1 MVVDVN
7 GELDP
12 TFAQALA
19 LAHNQPATPAN
30 IERVGKA
37 TDAES
42 ARWAFT
48 QWSLRERARSK
59 FHRAEDMLFD
69 REALEQATHEAVS
82 AYRARQFPGSVTVL
96 DGTCSLGGDL
106 IAFAKQGRAVGVDL
120 DPTRLGLAAW
130 NLRIHEVS
138 ANLVESS
145 CFDIE
150 APDCFAFFDPAR
162 RANGKRVVD
171 IADFAPNPSQIVEHF
186 RGLALGMMKLTPMLR
201 DEILAGLGP
210 SCEFWSYGRECREAV
225 VTWGESAGE
234 GIWAVHVESGE
245 RLAAGE
251 APWPTE
257 TPGPYFY
264 DVDPACVR
272 AHATGTLA
280 AAYDLDQFGD
290 ATGYLTGGMAV
301 SSPWIRRYAVV
312 DCLPGHVDK
321 TTQHLR
327 AHNLRANTIK
337 TRTPQIDLENLKRN
351 WKRTGSEEI
360 VIAIVSL
367 GKRHLHVL
375 LKEEAHSP

>member
-7 GELDP
+7 GELAP
-12 TFAQALA
+12 TFAKALA
-19 LAHNQPATPAN
+19 LAGEQSATPAN

-37 TDAES
+37 THAEA

-48 QWSLRERARSK
+48 QWNLRARARAK
-59 FHRAEDMLFD
+59 FQRADAMLFD
-69 REALEQATHEAVS
+69 REALEQATHEAIS
-82 AYRARQFPGSVTVL
+82 AYRASRFPKGVAVL

-106 IAFAKQGRAVGVDL
+106 IALAQVGQAVGVDL
-120 DPTRLGLAAW
+120 DPNRLGMAAW
-130 NLRIHEVS
+130 NLRVHDAS
-138 ANLVESS
+138 AHLVEGS
-145 CFDIE
+145 CFEVE
-150 APDCFAFFDPAR
+150 APEGFAFFDPAR
-162 RANGKRVVD
+162 RADGKRVVD
-171 IADFAPNPSQIVEHF
+171 IADFAPNPNGIVEHF
-186 RGLALGMMKLTPMLR
+186 KSLSLGMMKLTSMLR
-201 DEILAGLGP
+201 DEILADLGP
-210 SCEFWSYGRECREAV
+210 CCEFWSYGRECREAV

-234 GIWAVHVESGE
+234 GVWAVHIESGV

-251 APWPTE
+251 APWPIE
-257 TPGPYFY
+257 TPRPYFY

-272 AHATGTLA
+272 AHATGALA
-280 AAYDLDQFGD
+280 ACYDLDQFGD
-290 ATGYLTGGMAV
+290 AAGYLTGSVAV

-337 TRTPQIDLENLKRN
+337 TRTPQIDLETLKRN
-351 WKRTGSEEI
+351 WKKTGSEEI
-360 VIAIVSL
+360 VIAIVSM